1 MKIRI
6 AAMLALGLAVAG
18 CASVDAV
25 SSLDPSFFGSS
36 QRSAKD
42 YGECVAEA
50 WKGQGF
56 AVETTPIQDGYRVSG
71 SSSISVE
78 GVMSVITYR
87 GKTDIKL
94 STRLPARGQSMI
106 EAANLC
112 M

>member
-1 MKIRI
+1 MRIRI

-18 CASVDAV
+18 CASVDSV
-25 SSLDPSFFGSS
+25 SSLDPTFFGSTP
-36 QRSAKD
+36 RTAKD
-42 YGECVAEA
+42 YSECVAEA

-56 AVETTPIQDGYRVSG
+56 SVETTPIQDGFRVAG

-78 GVMSVITYR
+78 GVLSVISYR
-87 GKTDIKL
+87 GKTDIKM